1 MGEMPRGSDIER
13 ERELA
18 KENDWMLREG
28 ADEQTPEEEHK
39 EAQQSGEVFEGQGIG
54 GGL

>member
-1 MGEMPRGSDIER
+1 MSEPTDIER

-28 ADEQTPEEEHK
+28 ADEQTPEEEHE